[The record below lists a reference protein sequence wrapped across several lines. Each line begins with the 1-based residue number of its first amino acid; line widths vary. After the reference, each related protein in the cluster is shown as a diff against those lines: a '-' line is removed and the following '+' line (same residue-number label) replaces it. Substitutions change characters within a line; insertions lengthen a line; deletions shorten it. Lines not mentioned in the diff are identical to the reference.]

1 MASPTTAAEAP
12 ATPSTRDPEFETLAQ
27 RHDPIARFILR
38 HRPRLFWRAALI
50 WLAITVVVD
59 IPVGAQLGV
68 LTTTG
73 QRIGLVDDLAGLLQE
88 FVVFPLLMAYYLWA
102 PGGLLR
108 AIKALDS
115 EGVVNVRKADM
126 AWVEKWLGSR
136 VTWLIAVGAVGFG
149 LVLYFAYT
157 LSPLSQT
164 LWLADQRFATV
175 KLPFW
180 ILQSWAA
187 IALIVSMIVLTGF
200 LGRIFGVDRKIGI
213 EPLHPDGCGGL
224 RPLSTFSLKLT
235 AFIGLAGATLLLVE
249 RNYIFARGLGGTAFA
264 VPVHVMALVL
274 LLGGVVFF
282 FAPLM
287 APHRRMEAA
296 KVEALHRLS
305 DRFHTVE
312 YRTLSQLATLKSE
325 GFAAA
330 ARDLD
335 SMRKIY
341 DLIDSFPVWPFDV
354 RIFRYFA
361 VAVIGQPLLALG
373 WDIFG
378 GTIKTFFGAG

>member
-1 MASPTTAAEAP
+1 MANP
-12 ATPSTRDPEFETLAQ
+12 ATATETPPGRMRDTDIEVLGH

-38 HRPRLFWRAALI
+38 YRPRIFWRAALI
-50 WLAITVVVD
+50 WLAITFVFDV
-59 IPVGAQLGV
+59 IVGSMLGV
-68 LTTTG
+68 LTTVGGRTG
-73 QRIGLVDDLAGLLQE
+73 LFDDLAGLLQE
-88 FVVFPLLMAYYLWA
+88 FVDFPLLIAYYLWA
-102 PGGLLR
+102 PPALLR
-108 AIKALDS
+108 AITALDA
-115 EGVVNVRKADM
+115 EGVVSVRKTDL
-126 AWVEKWLGSR
+126 AWAARWLGR
-136 VTWLIAVGAVGFG
+136 GLTWLMAAGAVGFG

-157 LSPLSQT
+157 RSPLSGT
-164 LWLADQRFATV
+164 LWLADPTFALF

-180 ILQSWAA
+180 IAQSWAA
-187 IALIVSMIVLTGF
+187 ISLITSMIVLTGL

-249 RNYIFARGLGGTAFA
+249 RNYILARGLGGTAFA
-264 VPVHVMALVL
+264 VPVHLMAIVL
-274 LLGGVVFF
+274 GFGGVVFF

-296 KVEALHRLS
+296 KMEALHRLS

-312 YRTLSQLATLKSE
+312 YRTLQQLATLKTE

-330 ARDLD
+330 ARDLEA
-335 SMRKIY
+335 MRKIY

-378 GTIKTFFGAG
+378 DQIKHFFGAG

>member
-1 MASPTTAAEAP
+1 MASPAATAEGTTTSSA
-12 ATPSTRDPEFETLAQ
+12 RDAEFETIGQ
-27 RHDPIARFILR
+27 RHDPIARAILR
-38 HRPRLFWRAALI
+38 YRPRIFWRAALI
-50 WLAITVVVD
+50 WLAITLLVD
-59 IPVGAQLGV
+59 IPTGAQLGL

-73 QRIGLVDDLAGLLQE
+73 QRVGLLDDLAGVLQE
-88 FVVFPLLMAYYLWA
+88 FVVFPLLIAYYLWA
-102 PGGLLR
+102 PSALLR
-108 AIKALDS
+108 AIKTLDL
-115 EGVVNVRKADM
+115 EGVVTVRKADV
-126 AWVEKWLGSR
+126 AWVARWLGSR
-136 VTWLIAVGAVGFG
+136 LTWLLAVSAVGFG
-149 LVLYFAYT
+149 FILYFAYT
-157 LSPLSQT
+157 LSPLSST
-164 LWLADQRFATV
+164 LWLANPQFAVV

-187 IALIVSMIVLTGF
+187 ISLILSMIVMTGF
-200 LGRIFGVDRKIGI
+200 LGRIFGADRKIGV

-224 RPLSTFSLKLT
+224 RPLSTFALKLT

-249 RNYIFARGLGGTAFA
+249 RNYILARGLGGTAFA
-264 VPVHVMALVL
+264 VPVHIMALAFGF
-274 LLGGVVFF
+274 GGIVFF

-330 ARDLD
+330 ARDLE

-378 GTIKTFFGAG
+378 DQIKHFFGAG